1 MNFYFWFN
9 PEHIVCFWKNAECF
23 LVNPGSKKKKKKK
36 LVGAVDGAYS
46 VTGDRGSSR
55 ECNCFWRLCCF
66 NDTVLF
72 EKTLNKDCCKL
83 ALLTSFSVKKTLSS
97 SSIPGCSLLGF
108 QSWKKNCALSWWQQ
122 ELECC
127 ARHRCRRW
135 HVAVTA
141 KRKRGQHGLTLVLGT
156 FVGVLHGTLNSLK
169 IGSLFGAHHWGS
181 L

>member
-1 MNFYFWFN
+1 M
-9 PEHIVCFWKNAECF
+9 CFWKNAECF
-23 LVNPGSKKKKKKK
+23 LVNPGSKKKK

-55 ECNCFWRLCCF
+55 ERNCFWRLCCF
-66 NDTVLF
+66 NDTVVF

-83 ALLTSFSVKKTLSS
+83 TLTSFSVKKKLSS
-97 SSIPGCSLLGF
+97 TSIPGCSLLGF

-122 ELECC
+122 KLECC
-127 ARHRCRRW
+127 ARHQCRRW

-156 FVGVLHGTLNSLK
+156 FVGVLHDTLNSLK
-169 IGSLFGAHHWGS
+169 IGSGSLFGAHHWDS